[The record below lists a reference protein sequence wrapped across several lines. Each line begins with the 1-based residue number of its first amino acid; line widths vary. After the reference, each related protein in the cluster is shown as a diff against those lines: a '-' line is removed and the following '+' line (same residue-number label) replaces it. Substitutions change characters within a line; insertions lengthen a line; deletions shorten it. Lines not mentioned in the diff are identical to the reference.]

1 LAGRDRS
8 DHFFTI
14 NSADGDWQ
22 THQRSPGH
30 QGYVPI
36 SVDPTHFAY
45 AWDWSRDPDSEPNG
59 GINPVVTS
67 DGKVYV
73 STDVYSGQGVLYALN
88 ELNGSEAWRVS
99 FGQVPYLNPPAVHN
113 GQVYV
118 AVTGHQNTAL
128 WAFEADTGG
137 YIFKS
142 PFSSQWPSYMAP
154 TVFGDQVYTGG
165 GYYGGINYSFSTE
178 DGSPLWSH
186 SADGLWDMYTP
197 AVNDSYVF
205 HYNGDT
211 LFMIDRATGE
221 TAAAIFDPFGNSS
234 NDNEY
239 FGAPMLG
246 SNHNVFTFAGGAFSG
261 SGGSSTEQYEQRVF
275 SSFDIDSQTYE
286 WSTSHAYLTAPA
298 VASGVIYAARNN
310 PMSLDAIDEVSGQVL
325 WSWAPSAAED
335 SEFHRNIVVT
345 RNILFVS
352 TDKAVYA
359 VDLASKTPVW
369 KYPKPGMLA
378 ISANRM
384 LYIATGARKSDGGLV
399 AIDLQSEP
407 EPSIPPS

>member
-45 AWDWSRDPDSEPNG
+45 AWDWSRDPDSEPN
-59 GINPVVTS
+59 T
-67 DGKVYV
+67 
-73 STDVYSGQGVLYALN
+73 T
-88 ELNGSEAWRVS
+88 
-99 FGQVPYLNPPAVHN
+99 
-113 GQVYV
+113 
-118 AVTGHQNTAL
+118 L

-205 HYNGDT
+205 HY
-211 LFMIDRATGE
+211 
-221 TAAAIFDPFGNSS
+221 
-234 NDNEY
+234 Y
-239 FGAPMLG
+239 
-246 SNHNVFTFAGGAFSG
+246 
-261 SGGSSTEQYEQRVF
+261 
-275 SSFDIDSQTYE
+275 
-286 WSTSHAYLTAPA
+286 
-298 VASGVIYAARNN
+298 
-310 PMSLDAIDEVSGQVL
+310 
-325 WSWAPSAAED
+325 
-335 SEFHRNIVVT
+335 
-345 RNILFVS
+345 
-352 TDKAVYA
+352 
-359 VDLASKTPVW
+359 
-369 KYPKPGMLA
+369 
-378 ISANRM
+378 
-384 LYIATGARKSDGGLV
+384 
-399 AIDLQSEP
+399 
-407 EPSIPPS
+407 